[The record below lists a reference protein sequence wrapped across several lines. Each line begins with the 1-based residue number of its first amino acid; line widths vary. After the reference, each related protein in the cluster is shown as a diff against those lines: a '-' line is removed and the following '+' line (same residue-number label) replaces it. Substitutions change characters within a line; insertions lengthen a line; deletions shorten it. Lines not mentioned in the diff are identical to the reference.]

1 MYVINDNVL
10 DEIRD
15 RADIVDLIG
24 EYVDLKRSGSNYMG
38 LCPFHSE
45 KTPSFSVSPS
55 KSIFKCFGCGVG
67 GDVITFVMKRENL
80 SFPDAVEFLADKYN
94 VRLEVYKD
102 ENKEAREKRNRLYE
116 INREAGLHFLKNYE
130 ASQKAQLYLK
140 NRMLSDKTIRSYGIG
155 YSKDSWTDLYDHL
168 TKMGYRE
175 DELLELNLI
184 SKSKNGNYI
193 DRFRDRVMF
202 PIINRNN
209 RIIGFGARAFGD
221 EKPKYLN
228 SRETPIFHKGSNV
241 FNINIISREST
252 RERIILVEG
261 YMDVISLYNSGINY
275 SVASLG
281 TSLTIDQANIIKK
294 MAKDIYIC
302 YDSDSAGINATSRA
316 IDIFLQ
322 AAVKPKIIE
331 LEGGL
336 DPDDFIKKYGIEG
349 FENKIKSAISY
360 IEFKI
365 KKLKENFNLEDSEG
379 LSNFTIDSAKILSS
393 IKNPIERDIF
403 VKDFSRKYNIS
414 YTAIENYI
422 NYLNRNKLKEA
433 NREKFKVKKNT
444 NVVKSN
450 KARAQEELLSYSLL
464 DNDIYKYIKNKI
476 EVFYFTNAMTR
487 AVFEEIPRLYEEEME
502 VRDFLSLLESN
513 RLIDKEF
520 VENILS
526 IINDIHVNDKIVD
539 ELINT
544 IEGNYLRD
552 RKNKILENIEKLQG
566 EENKNLLLEALKEL
580 QEINLKLNEL
590 KEEGNYEWKFKK
602 QRINWGN
609 KGPAFK
615 GWKKRWKT
623 YLWRNRWCLRKIWNW
638 FWWYRW
644 IIQSL
649 WKRRNKLSW

>member
-80 SFPDAVEFLADKYN
+80 SFPEAVEFLADKYN

-116 INREAGLHFLKNYE
+116 INREAGLHFLKNYQ

-168 TKMGYRE
+168 TKMGYKE

-221 EKPKYLN
+221 AKPKYLN

-241 FNINIISREST
+241 FNMNIISREST

-281 TSLTIDQANIIKK
+281 TSLTIDQANIIKR

-302 YDSDSAGINATSRA
+302 YDSDNAGINATSRA

-322 AAVKPKIIE
+322 ASVKPKIIE

-336 DPDDFIKKYGIEG
+336 DPDDFIKKYGLEA
-349 FENKIKSAISY
+349 FEKKIKSAISY

-379 LSNFTIDSAKILSS
+379 LSNFTIESAKILSS

-403 VKDFSRKYNIS
+403 VKDFSTKYNIS

-433 NREKFKVKKNT
+433 KREKVKVKKNI

-450 KARAQEELLSYSLL
+450 KTRAQEELLSYSLL

-487 AVFEEIPRLYEEEME
+487 AVFEEIPRLFEEEME
-502 VRDFLSLLESN
+502 IRDFLSILESN
-513 RLIDKEF
+513 KLVNKEF
-520 VENILS
+520 VENIMSLIS
-526 IINDIHVNDKIVD
+526 DIHVDDKIVD
-539 ELINT
+539 ELIKT
-544 IEGNYLRD
+544 IERNYIQD
-552 RKNKILENIEKLQG
+552 RKHKILENIEKLQG
-566 EENKNLLLEALKEL
+566 EENKNLLLESLKEL

-590 KEEGNYEWKFKK
+590 KEEGNYEWKYKK
-602 QRINWGN
+602 
-609 KGPAFK
+609 
-615 GWKKRWKT
+615 
-623 YLWRNRWCLRKIWNW
+623 
-638 FWWYRW
+638 
-644 IIQSL
+644 
-649 WKRRNKLSW
+649 

>member
-80 SFPDAVEFLADKYN
+80 SFPEAVEFLADKYN

-130 ASQKAQLYLK
+130 ASQKTQLYLK

-221 EKPKYLN
+221 AKPKYLN

-294 MAKDIYIC
+294 MARDIYIC

-336 DPDDFIKKYGIEG
+336 DPDDFIKKYGVEG
-349 FENKIKSAISY
+349 FENKIKSSISY

-365 KKLKENFNLEDSEG
+365 KKLKENFNLDDSEG
-379 LSNFTIDSAKILSS
+379 LSNFTIESAKILSS

-433 NREKFKVKKNT
+433 NREKLKVKKNT

-464 DNDIYKYIKNKI
+464 DNDIYKYIRNKI

-526 IINDIHVNDKIVD
+526 IINEIHVNDKIVD

-590 KEEGNYEWKFKK
+590 KEEGNYEWKFKE
-602 QRINWGN
+602 
-609 KGPAFK
+609 
-615 GWKKRWKT
+615 
-623 YLWRNRWCLRKIWNW
+623 
-638 FWWYRW
+638 
-644 IIQSL
+644 
-649 WKRRNKLSW
+649 

>member
-80 SFPDAVEFLADKYN
+80 SFPEAVEFLADKYN

-130 ASQKAQLYLK
+130 ASQKTQLYLK

-209 RIIGFGARAFGD
+209 RIIGFGARTFGD
-221 EKPKYLN
+221 AKPKYLN

-294 MAKDIYIC
+294 MARDIYIC

-322 AAVKPKIIE
+322 ASVKPKIIE

-336 DPDDFIKKYGIEG
+336 DPDDFIKKYGVEG
-349 FENKIKSAISY
+349 FENKIKSAISC

-379 LSNFTIDSAKILSS
+379 LSNFTIESAKILSS

-422 NYLNRNKLKEA
+422 NYLNRNKLKETK
-433 NREKFKVKKNT
+433 REKFKVKKNT

-464 DNDIYKYIKNKI
+464 DNDIYKYIRNKI

-590 KEEGNYEWKFKK
+590 KEEGNYEWKFKE
-602 QRINWGN
+602 
-609 KGPAFK
+609 
-615 GWKKRWKT
+615 
-623 YLWRNRWCLRKIWNW
+623 
-638 FWWYRW
+638 
-644 IIQSL
+644 
-649 WKRRNKLSW
+649 

>member
-80 SFPDAVEFLADKYN
+80 SFPEAVEFLADKYN

-130 ASQKAQLYLK
+130 ASQKTQLYLK

-168 TKMGYRE
+168 TKMGYSE

-221 EKPKYLN
+221 AKPKYLN

-322 AAVKPKIIE
+322 ASVKPKIIE

-365 KKLKENFNLEDSEG
+365 KKLKENFNLDDSEG
-379 LSNFTIDSAKILSS
+379 LSNFTIESSKILSS

-403 VKDFSRKYNIS
+403 VKNFSRKYNIS

-422 NYLNRNKLKEA
+422 NYLNRNKLKETK
-433 NREKFKVKKNT
+433 REKFKVKKNT

-464 DNDIYKYIKNKI
+464 DNDIYKYIRNKI

-590 KEEGNYEWKFKK
+590 KEEGNYEWKFKE
-602 QRINWGN
+602 
-609 KGPAFK
+609 
-615 GWKKRWKT
+615 
-623 YLWRNRWCLRKIWNW
+623 
-638 FWWYRW
+638 
-644 IIQSL
+644 
-649 WKRRNKLSW
+649 

>member
-55 KSIFKCFGCGVG
+55 KGIFKCFGCGVG

-80 SFPDAVEFLADKYN
+80 SFPEAVEFLADKYS

-102 ENKEAREKRNRLYE
+102 ENKEARDKRDRLYE
-116 INREAGLHFLKNYE
+116 INREAGLHFLKNYQ
-130 ASQKAQLYLK
+130 ASQKTQLYLK
-140 NRMLSDKTIRSYGIG
+140 NRMLNDKTIRSYGIG

-168 TKMGYRE
+168 TKLGYKE
-175 DELLELNLI
+175 EELLELNLI

-228 SRETPIFHKGSNV
+228 SRETPIFHKGNNV
-241 FNINIISREST
+241 FNMNIISREST

-302 YDSDSAGINATSRA
+302 YDSDNAGINATSRA
-316 IDIFLQ
+316 IDIFLE
-322 AAVKPKIIE
+322 ASVKPKIIE

-336 DPDDFIKKYGIEG
+336 DPDDFIKKYGMEG

-365 KKLKENFNLEDSEG
+365 KKLKENFNLGDSEG
-379 LSNFTIDSAKILSS
+379 LSNFTIESAKILSS
-393 IKNPIERDIF
+393 IINPIERDIF

-414 YTAIENYI
+414 FAAIENYI
-422 NYLNRNKLKEA
+422 NYLNRNKLKETK
-433 NREKFKVKKNT
+433 REKLKVKKNT

-487 AVFEEIPRLYEEEME
+487 AVFEEIPRLYKEEME
-502 VRDFLSLLESN
+502 VKDFLSLLESN
-513 RLIDKEF
+513 RLVDIEF
-520 VENILS
+520 VGNILS
-526 IINDIHVNDKIVD
+526 IISEIHVDDKIVD
-539 ELINT
+539 ELIRT

-590 KEEGNYEWKFKK
+590 KEEGKYEWKFKK
-602 QRINWGN
+602 QWINRGN
-609 KGPAFK
+609 KGPALK
-615 GWKKRWKT
+615 GWEKGW
-623 YLWRNRWCLRKIWNW
+623 
-638 FWWYRW
+638 
-644 IIQSL
+644 
-649 WKRRNKLSW
+649 

>member
-80 SFPDAVEFLADKYN
+80 SFPEAVEFLADKYN

-116 INREAGLHFLKNYE
+116 INREAGLHFLKNFE
-130 ASQKAQLYLK
+130 ASQKTQLYLK

-155 YSKDSWTDLYDHL
+155 YSTDSWTDLYDHL

-322 AAVKPKIIE
+322 ASVKPKIIE

-336 DPDDFIKKYGIEG
+336 DPDDFIKKYGVEG

-379 LSNFTIDSAKILSS
+379 LSNFTIESAKILSS

-433 NREKFKVKKNT
+433 NKEKFKVKKNT

-464 DNDIYKYIKNKI
+464 DNDIYKYIRNKI

-590 KEEGNYEWKFKK
+590 KEEGNYEWKFKE
-602 QRINWGN
+602 
-609 KGPAFK
+609 
-615 GWKKRWKT
+615 
-623 YLWRNRWCLRKIWNW
+623 
-638 FWWYRW
+638 
-644 IIQSL
+644 
-649 WKRRNKLSW
+649 

>member
-67 GDVITFVMKRENL
+67 GDVISFIMKRENL
-80 SFPDAVEFLADKYN
+80 SFPEAVEFLADKYN
-94 VRLEVYKD
+94 VTLEVYKD

-116 INREAGLHFLKNYE
+116 INREAGLHFLKNYQ
-130 ASQKAQLYLK
+130 ASQKTQLYLK

-168 TKMGYRE
+168 TKMGYKE
-175 DELLELNLI
+175 EELLELNLI

-193 DRFRDRVMF
+193 DRFRDRIIF

-221 EKPKYLN
+221 AKPKYLN

-241 FNINIISREST
+241 FNMNIISREST

-281 TSLTIDQANIIKK
+281 TSLTIDQANIIRK

-302 YDSDSAGINATSRA
+302 YDSDNAGINATSRA

-322 AAVKPKIIE
+322 ASVKPKIIE

-336 DPDDFIKKYGIEG
+336 DPDDFIKKYGLEA

-379 LSNFTIDSAKILSS
+379 LSNFTIESAKILSS

-403 VKDFSRKYNIS
+403 VKNFSTKYNIS
-414 YTAIENYI
+414 YAAIENYI

-433 NREKFKVKKNT
+433 KKEKFKVKKNI

-450 KARAQEELLSYSLL
+450 KTRAQEELLSYSLL

-487 AVFEEIPRLYEEEME
+487 AVFEEIPRLFEEEME
-502 VRDFLSLLESN
+502 IKDFLSILESN
-513 RLIDKEF
+513 KLVNKEF
-520 VENILS
+520 VES
-526 IINDIHVNDKIVD
+526 IMSFISDIHVDDKIVD
-539 ELINT
+539 ELIKT
-544 IEGNYLRD
+544 VEGNYLQD
-552 RKNKILENIEKLQG
+552 RKHKILENIEKLQG
-566 EENKNLLLEALKEL
+566 EENKNLLLESLKEL

-590 KEEGNYEWKFKK
+590 KEEGNYE
-602 QRINWGN
+602 
-609 KGPAFK
+609 
-615 GWKKRWKT
+615 
-623 YLWRNRWCLRKIWNW
+623 
-638 FWWYRW
+638 
-644 IIQSL
+644 
-649 WKRRNKLSW
+649 

>member
-55 KSIFKCFGCGVG
+55 KGIFKCFGCGVG

-80 SFPDAVEFLADKYN
+80 SFPEAVEFLADKYS

-102 ENKEAREKRNRLYE
+102 ENKEARDKRDRLYE
-116 INREAGLHFLKNYE
+116 INREAGLHFLKNYQT
-130 ASQKAQLYLK
+130 SQKTQLYLK
-140 NRMLSDKTIRSYGIG
+140 NRMLNDKTIRSYGIG

-168 TKMGYRE
+168 TKLGYKE
-175 DELLELNLI
+175 EELLELNLI

-228 SRETPIFHKGSNV
+228 SRETPIFHKGNNV
-241 FNINIISREST
+241 FNMNIISREST

-302 YDSDSAGINATSRA
+302 YDSDNAGINATSRA
-316 IDIFLQ
+316 IDIFLE
-322 AAVKPKIIE
+322 ASVKPKIIE

-336 DPDDFIKKYGIEG
+336 DPDDFIKKYGMEG

-379 LSNFTIDSAKILSS
+379 LSNFTIESAKILSS
-393 IKNPIERDIF
+393 IINPIERDIF

-414 YTAIENYI
+414 FAAIDNYI
-422 NYLNRNKLKEA
+422 NYLNRNKLKETK
-433 NREKFKVKKNT
+433 REKLKVKKNP

-487 AVFEEIPRLYEEEME
+487 AVFEEIPRLYKEEME
-502 VRDFLSLLESN
+502 VKDFLSLLESN
-513 RLIDKEF
+513 RLVDIEF
-520 VENILS
+520 VGNILS
-526 IINDIHVNDKIVD
+526 IISEIHVDDKIVD
-539 ELINT
+539 ELIRT

-590 KEEGNYEWKFKK
+590 KEEGKYEWKCKK
-602 QRINWGN
+602 QWINRGN
-609 KGPAFK
+609 KGPALK
-615 GWKKRWKT
+615 GW
-623 YLWRNRWCLRKIWNW
+623 
-638 FWWYRW
+638 
-644 IIQSL
+644 
-649 WKRRNKLSW
+649 

>member
-1 MYVINDNVL
+1 LYVINDNVL

-80 SFPDAVEFLADKYN
+80 SFPEAVEFLADKYN

-130 ASQKAQLYLK
+130 ASQKTQLYLK

-221 EKPKYLN
+221 AKPKYLN

-241 FNINIISREST
+241 FNINIISRESS

-294 MAKDIYIC
+294 MARDIYIC

-322 AAVKPKIIE
+322 ASVKPKIIE

-336 DPDDFIKKYGIEG
+336 DPDDFIKKYGVEG

-379 LSNFTIDSAKILSS
+379 LSNFTIESAKILSS

-422 NYLNRNKLKEA
+422 NYLNRNKLKETK
-433 NREKFKVKKNT
+433 REKFKVKKNT

-590 KEEGNYEWKFKK
+590 KEEGNYEWKFKE
-602 QRINWGN
+602 
-609 KGPAFK
+609 
-615 GWKKRWKT
+615 
-623 YLWRNRWCLRKIWNW
+623 
-638 FWWYRW
+638 
-644 IIQSL
+644 
-649 WKRRNKLSW
+649 

>member
-67 GDVITFVMKRENL
+67 GDVITFIMKRENL
-80 SFPDAVEFLADKYN
+80 SFPEAVEFLADKYN

-116 INREAGLHFLKNYE
+116 INREAGLHFLKNYQ

-168 TKMGYRE
+168 TKMGYKE
-175 DELLELNLI
+175 EELLELNLI

-221 EKPKYLN
+221 AKPKYLN

-281 TSLTIDQANIIKK
+281 TSLTIDQANIIKR

-302 YDSDSAGINATSRA
+302 YDSDNAGINATSRA

-322 AAVKPKIIE
+322 ASVKPKIIE

-336 DPDDFIKKYGIEG
+336 DPDDFIKKNGLEA
-349 FENKIKSAISY
+349 FEKKIKSAISY

-379 LSNFTIDSAKILSS
+379 LSNFTIESAKILSS

-403 VKDFSRKYNIS
+403 VKDFSTKYNIS

-433 NREKFKVKKNT
+433 KREKVKVKKNI

-450 KARAQEELLSYSLL
+450 KTRAQEELLSYSLL

-487 AVFEEIPRLYEEEME
+487 AVFEEIPRLFEEEME
-502 VRDFLSLLESN
+502 IRDFLSILESN
-513 RLIDKEF
+513 KLVTKEF
-520 VENILS
+520 VENIMSLIS
-526 IINDIHVNDKIVD
+526 DIHVDDKIVD
-539 ELINT
+539 ELIKT
-544 IEGNYLRD
+544 IERNYIQD
-552 RKNKILENIEKLQG
+552 RKHKILENIEKLQG
-566 EENKNLLLEALKEL
+566 EENKNLLLESLKEL

-590 KEEGNYEWKFKK
+590 KEEGNYE
-602 QRINWGN
+602 
-609 KGPAFK
+609 
-615 GWKKRWKT
+615 
-623 YLWRNRWCLRKIWNW
+623 
-638 FWWYRW
+638 
-644 IIQSL
+644 
-649 WKRRNKLSW
+649 

>member
-10 DEIRD
+10 NEIRD

-80 SFPDAVEFLADKYN
+80 SFPEAVEFLADKYN

-130 ASQKAQLYLK
+130 ASQKTQLYLK

-209 RIIGFGARAFGD
+209 RIIGFGARTFGD
-221 EKPKYLN
+221 AKPKYLN

-294 MAKDIYIC
+294 MARDIYIC

-322 AAVKPKIIE
+322 ASVKPKIIE

-336 DPDDFIKKYGIEG
+336 DPDDFIKKYGVEG
-349 FENKIKSAISY
+349 FENKIKSAISC

-379 LSNFTIDSAKILSS
+379 LSNFTIESAKILSS

-422 NYLNRNKLKEA
+422 NYLNRNKLKETK
-433 NREKFKVKKNT
+433 REKFKVKKNT

-464 DNDIYKYIKNKI
+464 DNDIYKYIRNKI

-590 KEEGNYEWKFKK
+590 KEEGNYEWKFKE
-602 QRINWGN
+602 
-609 KGPAFK
+609 
-615 GWKKRWKT
+615 
-623 YLWRNRWCLRKIWNW
+623 
-638 FWWYRW
+638 
-644 IIQSL
+644 
-649 WKRRNKLSW
+649 

>member
-24 EYVDLKRSGSNYMG
+24 EYVDLKKSGSNYMG

-45 KTPSFSVSPS
+45 KTPSFSVSSS

-80 SFPDAVEFLADKYN
+80 SFPEAVEFLADKYN
-94 VRLEVYKD
+94 VRLEEYKD
-102 ENKEAREKRNRLYE
+102 ENKEARDKRSRLYE
-116 INREAGLHFLKNYE
+116 INREAALHFLKNFQT
-130 ASQKAQLYLK
+130 SKKAQLYLS
-140 NRMLSDKTIRSYGIG
+140 NRMISAKTIRAYGIG

-168 TKMGYRE
+168 TSLGYKE

-209 RIIGFGARAFGD
+209 KVIAFGARGFGD
-221 EKPKYLN
+221 AKPKYLN

-241 FNINIISREST
+241 FNMNIISRESS

-302 YDSDSAGINATSRA
+302 YDSDNAGINATSRA

-322 AAVKPKIIE
+322 ASVKPKIIE
-331 LEGGL
+331 LGEGL
-336 DPDDFIKKYGIEG
+336 DPDDFIKKYGVEA
-349 FENKIKSAISY
+349 FENKIKSSISY

-365 KKLKENFNLEDSEG
+365 KKLRENFNLKDNEG
-379 LSNFTIDSAKILSS
+379 LSNFTIEAAKIFSS

-403 VKDFSRKYNIS
+403 VKDFSKNYNIS
-414 YTAIENYI
+414 NLAIENYI
-422 NYLNRNKLKEA
+422 NYLNRNRVKEA
-433 NREKFKVKKNT
+433 KKEKFKVKRNT

-450 KARAQEELLSYSLL
+450 KTRAQEELLAYSLL
-464 DNDIYKYIKNKI
+464 DNDIYNYIKKRI
-476 EVFYFTNAMTR
+476 EVFYFNNAMTR
-487 AVFEEIPRLYEEEME
+487 AVFEEIPRLFEEEME
-502 VRDFLSLLESN
+502 VADFLSLLESN
-513 RLIDKEF
+513 RLIDNDFKN
-520 VENILS
+520 NILA
-526 IINDIHVNDKIVD
+526 IINDIYVNEKVVD
-539 ELINT
+539 ELIKT
-544 IEGNYLRD
+544 VESNYLQNQ
-552 RKNKILENIEKLQG
+552 KSKILENIEKLQG

-580 QEINLKLNEL
+580 QEINLKLSEL
-590 KEEGNYEWKFKK
+590 KEEGNYE
-602 QRINWGN
+602 
-609 KGPAFK
+609 
-615 GWKKRWKT
+615 
-623 YLWRNRWCLRKIWNW
+623 
-638 FWWYRW
+638 
-644 IIQSL
+644 
-649 WKRRNKLSW
+649 

>member
-80 SFPDAVEFLADKYN
+80 SFPEAVEFLADKYN

-130 ASQKAQLYLK
+130 ASQKTQLYLK

-241 FNINIISREST
+241 FNINIISRESS

-294 MAKDIYIC
+294 MARDIYIC

-336 DPDDFIKKYGIEG
+336 DPDDFIKKYGVEG

-379 LSNFTIDSAKILSS
+379 LSNFTIESAKILSS

-422 NYLNRNKLKEA
+422 NYLNRNKLQETKK
-433 NREKFKVKKNT
+433 EKFKVKKNT

-464 DNDIYKYIKNKI
+464 DNDIYKYIRNKI

-590 KEEGNYEWKFKK
+590 KEEGNYEWKFKE
-602 QRINWGN
+602 
-609 KGPAFK
+609 
-615 GWKKRWKT
+615 
-623 YLWRNRWCLRKIWNW
+623 
-638 FWWYRW
+638 
-644 IIQSL
+644 
-649 WKRRNKLSW
+649 

>member
-24 EYVDLKRSGSNYMG
+24 EYVELKRSGSNYMG

-45 KTPSFSVSPS
+45 NTPSFSVSPS
-55 KSIFKCFGCGVG
+55 KGIFKCFGCGVG

-80 SFPDAVEFLADKYN
+80 SFPEAVEFLADKYS

-102 ENKEAREKRNRLYE
+102 ENKEARDKRDRLYE
-116 INREAGLHFLKNYE
+116 INREAGLHFLKNYQ
-130 ASQKAQLYLK
+130 ASQKTQLYLK
-140 NRMLSDKTIRSYGIG
+140 NRMLNDKTIRSYGIG

-168 TKMGYRE
+168 TKLGYKE
-175 DELLELNLI
+175 EELLELNLI

-228 SRETPIFHKGSNV
+228 SRETPIFHKGNNV
-241 FNINIISREST
+241 FNMNIISREST

-302 YDSDSAGINATSRA
+302 YDSDNAGINATSRA
-316 IDIFLQ
+316 IDIFLE
-322 AAVKPKIIE
+322 ASVKPKIIE

-336 DPDDFIKKYGIEG
+336 DPDDFIKKYGMEG

-379 LSNFTIDSAKILSS
+379 LSNFTIESAKILSS
-393 IKNPIERDIF
+393 IINPIERDIF

-414 YTAIENYI
+414 FAAIENYI
-422 NYLNRNKLKEA
+422 NYLNRNKLKETK
-433 NREKFKVKKNT
+433 REKLKVKKNT

-487 AVFEEIPRLYEEEME
+487 AVFEEIPRLYKEDME
-502 VRDFLSLLESN
+502 VKDFLSLLESN
-513 RLIDKEF
+513 RLVDIEF
-520 VENILS
+520 VGNILS
-526 IINDIHVNDKIVD
+526 IISEIHVDDKIVD
-539 ELINT
+539 ELIRT

-590 KEEGNYEWKFKK
+590 KEEGKYE
-602 QRINWGN
+602 
-609 KGPAFK
+609 
-615 GWKKRWKT
+615 
-623 YLWRNRWCLRKIWNW
+623 
-638 FWWYRW
+638 
-644 IIQSL
+644 
-649 WKRRNKLSW
+649 

>member
-38 LCPFHSE
+38 ICPFHSE

-67 GDVITFVMKRENL
+67 GDVITFIMKRENL
-80 SFPDAVEFLADKYN
+80 SFPEAVEFLADKYN

-116 INREAGLHFLKNYE
+116 INREAGLHFLKNYQ

-168 TKMGYRE
+168 TKMGYKE
-175 DELLELNLI
+175 EELLELNLI

-193 DRFRDRVMF
+193 DRFRDRIMF

-221 EKPKYLN
+221 AKPKYLN

-281 TSLTIDQANIIKK
+281 TSLTIDQANIIKR

-302 YDSDSAGINATSRA
+302 YDSDNAGINATSRA

-322 AAVKPKIIE
+322 ASVKPKIIE

-336 DPDDFIKKYGIEG
+336 DPDDFIKKYGLEA
-349 FENKIKSAISY
+349 FEKKIKSAISY

-379 LSNFTIDSAKILSS
+379 LSNFTIESAKILSS

-403 VKDFSRKYNIS
+403 VKDFSTKYNIS

-433 NREKFKVKKNT
+433 KREKVKVKKNI

-450 KARAQEELLSYSLL
+450 RTRAQEELLAYSLL

-487 AVFEEIPRLYEEEME
+487 AVFEEIPRLFEEEME
-502 VRDFLSLLESN
+502 IRDFLSILESN
-513 RLIDKEF
+513 KLVTKEF
-520 VENILS
+520 VENIMSLIS
-526 IINDIHVNDKIVD
+526 DIHVDDKIVD
-539 ELINT
+539 ELIKT
-544 IEGNYLRD
+544 IERNYIQD
-552 RKNKILENIEKLQG
+552 RKHKILGNIEKLQG
-566 EENKNLLLEALKEL
+566 EENKNLLLESLKEL

-590 KEEGNYEWKFKK
+590 KEEGNYEWKYKK
-602 QRINWGN
+602 
-609 KGPAFK
+609 
-615 GWKKRWKT
+615 
-623 YLWRNRWCLRKIWNW
+623 
-638 FWWYRW
+638 
-644 IIQSL
+644 
-649 WKRRNKLSW
+649 

>member
-67 GDVITFVMKRENL
+67 GDVITFIMKRENL
-80 SFPDAVEFLADKYN
+80 SFPEAVEFLADKYN

-116 INREAGLHFLKNYE
+116 INREAGLHFLKNYQ

-168 TKMGYRE
+168 TKMGYKE
-175 DELLELNLI
+175 EELLELNLI

-221 EKPKYLN
+221 AKPKYLN

-281 TSLTIDQANIIKK
+281 TSLTIDQANIIKR

-302 YDSDSAGINATSRA
+302 YDSDNAGINATSRA

-322 AAVKPKIIE
+322 ASVKPKIIE

-336 DPDDFIKKYGIEG
+336 DPDDFIKKYGLEA
-349 FENKIKSAISY
+349 FEKKIKSAISY

-379 LSNFTIDSAKILSS
+379 LSNFTIESAKILSS

-403 VKDFSRKYNIS
+403 VKDFSTKYNIS

-433 NREKFKVKKNT
+433 KREKVKVKKNI

-450 KARAQEELLSYSLL
+450 KTRAQEELLAYSLL

-487 AVFEEIPRLYEEEME
+487 AVFEEIPRLFEEEME
-502 VRDFLSLLESN
+502 IRDFLSILESN
-513 RLIDKEF
+513 KLVTKEF
-520 VENILS
+520 VENIMSL
-526 IINDIHVNDKIVD
+526 INDIHVDDKIVD
-539 ELINT
+539 ELIKT
-544 IEGNYLRD
+544 IERNYIQD
-552 RKNKILENIEKLQG
+552 RKHKILENIEKLQG
-566 EENKNLLLEALKEL
+566 EENKNLLLESLKEL

-590 KEEGNYEWKFKK
+590 KEEGNYEWKYKK
-602 QRINWGN
+602 
-609 KGPAFK
+609 
-615 GWKKRWKT
+615 
-623 YLWRNRWCLRKIWNW
+623 
-638 FWWYRW
+638 
-644 IIQSL
+644 
-649 WKRRNKLSW
+649 

>member
-67 GDVITFVMKRENL
+67 GDVITFIMKRENL
-80 SFPDAVEFLADKYN
+80 SFPEAVEFLADKYN

-116 INREAGLHFLKNYE
+116 INREAGLHFLKNYQ

-168 TKMGYRE
+168 TKMGYKE
-175 DELLELNLI
+175 EELLELNLI

-221 EKPKYLN
+221 AKPKYLN

-281 TSLTIDQANIIKK
+281 TSLTIDQANIIKR

-302 YDSDSAGINATSRA
+302 YDSDNAGINATSRA

-322 AAVKPKIIE
+322 ASVKPKIIE

-336 DPDDFIKKYGIEG
+336 DPDDFIKKYGLEA
-349 FENKIKSAISY
+349 FEKKIKSAISY

-379 LSNFTIDSAKILSS
+379 LSNFTIESAKILSS

-403 VKDFSRKYNIS
+403 VKDFSTKYNIS

-433 NREKFKVKKNT
+433 KREKVKVKKNI

-450 KARAQEELLSYSLL
+450 KTRAQEELLSYSLL

-487 AVFEEIPRLYEEEME
+487 AVFEEIPRLFEEEME
-502 VRDFLSLLESN
+502 IRDFLSILESN
-513 RLIDKEF
+513 KLVNKEF
-520 VENILS
+520 VENIMSLIS
-526 IINDIHVNDKIVD
+526 DIHVDDKIVD
-539 ELINT
+539 ELIKT
-544 IEGNYLRD
+544 IERNYIQD
-552 RKNKILENIEKLQG
+552 RKHKILENIEKLQG
-566 EENKNLLLEALKEL
+566 EENKNLLLESLKEL

-590 KEEGNYEWKFKK
+590 KEEGNYEWKYKK
-602 QRINWGN
+602 
-609 KGPAFK
+609 
-615 GWKKRWKT
+615 
-623 YLWRNRWCLRKIWNW
+623 
-638 FWWYRW
+638 
-644 IIQSL
+644 
-649 WKRRNKLSW
+649 

>member
-55 KSIFKCFGCGVG
+55 KGIFKCFGCGVG

-80 SFPDAVEFLADKYN
+80 SFPEAVEFLADKYS

-102 ENKEAREKRNRLYE
+102 ENKEARDKKDRLYE
-116 INREAGLHFLKNYE
+116 INREAGLHFLKNYQ
-130 ASQKAQLYLK
+130 ASQKTQLYLK
-140 NRMLSDKTIRSYGIG
+140 NRMLNDKTIRSYGIG

-168 TKMGYRE
+168 TKLGYKE
-175 DELLELNLI
+175 EELLELNLI

-228 SRETPIFHKGSNV
+228 SRETPIFHKGNNV
-241 FNINIISREST
+241 FNMNIISREST

-302 YDSDSAGINATSRA
+302 YDSDNAGINATSRA
-316 IDIFLQ
+316 IDIFLE
-322 AAVKPKIIE
+322 ASVKPKIIE

-336 DPDDFIKKYGIEG
+336 DPDDFIKKYGMEG

-379 LSNFTIDSAKILSS
+379 LSNFTIESAKILSS
-393 IKNPIERDIF
+393 IINPIERDIF

-414 YTAIENYI
+414 FAAIENYI
-422 NYLNRNKLKEA
+422 NYLNRNKLKETK
-433 NREKFKVKKNT
+433 REKLKVKKNT

-487 AVFEEIPRLYEEEME
+487 AVFEEIPRLYKEEME
-502 VRDFLSLLESN
+502 IKDFLSLLESN
-513 RLIDKEF
+513 RLVDIEF
-520 VENILS
+520 VGNILS
-526 IINDIHVNDKIVD
+526 IISEIHVDDKIVD
-539 ELINT
+539 ELIRT

-590 KEEGNYEWKFKK
+590 KEEGKYE
-602 QRINWGN
+602 
-609 KGPAFK
+609 
-615 GWKKRWKT
+615 
-623 YLWRNRWCLRKIWNW
+623 
-638 FWWYRW
+638 
-644 IIQSL
+644 
-649 WKRRNKLSW
+649 

>member
-24 EYVDLKRSGSNYMG
+24 EYVELKRSGSNYMG

-55 KSIFKCFGCGVG
+55 KGIFKCFGCGVG

-80 SFPDAVEFLADKYN
+80 SFPEAVEFLADKYS

-102 ENKEAREKRNRLYE
+102 ENKEARDKRDRLYE
-116 INREAGLHFLKNYE
+116 INREAGLHFLKNYQ
-130 ASQKAQLYLK
+130 ASQKTQLYLK
-140 NRMLSDKTIRSYGIG
+140 NRMLNDKTIRSYGIG
-155 YSKDSWTDLYDHL
+155 YSKDSWTDLFDHL
-168 TKMGYRE
+168 TKLGYKE
-175 DELLELNLI
+175 EELLELNLI

-228 SRETPIFHKGSNV
+228 SRETPIFHKGNNV
-241 FNINIISREST
+241 FNMNIISREST

-302 YDSDSAGINATSRA
+302 YDSDNAGINATSRA
-316 IDIFLQ
+316 IDIFLE
-322 AAVKPKIIE
+322 ASVKPKIIE

-336 DPDDFIKKYGIEG
+336 DPDDFIKKYGMEG

-379 LSNFTIDSAKILSS
+379 LSNFTIESAKILSS
-393 IKNPIERDIF
+393 IINPIERDIF

-414 YTAIENYI
+414 FAAIENYI
-422 NYLNRNKLKEA
+422 NYLNRNKLKETK
-433 NREKFKVKKNT
+433 REKLKVKKNT

-487 AVFEEIPRLYEEEME
+487 AVFEEIPRLYKEEME
-502 VRDFLSLLESN
+502 VKDFLSLLESN
-513 RLIDKEF
+513 RLVDIEF
-520 VENILS
+520 VGNILS
-526 IINDIHVNDKIVD
+526 IISEIHVDDKIVD
-539 ELINT
+539 ELIRT

-552 RKNKILENIEKLQG
+552 RKNKILENIENLQG

-580 QEINLKLNEL
+580 KEINLKLNEL
-590 KEEGNYEWKFKK
+590 KEEGKYE
-602 QRINWGN
+602 
-609 KGPAFK
+609 
-615 GWKKRWKT
+615 
-623 YLWRNRWCLRKIWNW
+623 
-638 FWWYRW
+638 
-644 IIQSL
+644 
-649 WKRRNKLSW
+649 

>member
-67 GDVITFVMKRENL
+67 GDVISFIMKRENL
-80 SFPDAVEFLADKYN
+80 SFPEAVEFLADKYN

-116 INREAGLHFLKNYE
+116 INREAGLHFLKNYQE
-130 ASQKAQLYLK
+130 SQKSQLYLK

-168 TKMGYRE
+168 TKMGYKE

-221 EKPKYLN
+221 AKPKYLN

-241 FNINIISREST
+241 FNMNIISREST

-281 TSLTIDQANIIKK
+281 TSLTIDQANIIKR

-302 YDSDSAGINATSRA
+302 YDSDNAGINATSRA

-322 AAVKPKIIE
+322 ASVKPKIIE

-336 DPDDFIKKYGIEG
+336 DPDDFIKKYGLEV

-379 LSNFTIDSAKILSS
+379 LSNFTIESAKILSS

-403 VKDFSRKYNIS
+403 VKNFSSKYNIS
-414 YTAIENYI
+414 YAAIENYI

-433 NREKFKVKKNT
+433 KKEKFKVKKNV

-450 KARAQEELLSYSLL
+450 KTRAQEELLSYSLL

-487 AVFEEIPRLYEEEME
+487 AVFEEIPRLFEEEME
-502 VRDFLSLLESN
+502 IKDFLSILESN
-513 RLIDKEF
+513 KLVNKEF
-520 VENILS
+520 VENIMS
-526 IINDIHVNDKIVD
+526 FIRDVHVDDKIVD

-544 IEGNYLRD
+544 VEGNYLQD
-552 RKNKILENIEKLQG
+552 RKHKILENIEKLQG
-566 EENKNLLLEALKEL
+566 EENKNLLLESLKEL

-590 KEEGNYEWKFKK
+590 KEEGNYEWKYKK
-602 QRINWGN
+602 
-609 KGPAFK
+609 
-615 GWKKRWKT
+615 
-623 YLWRNRWCLRKIWNW
+623 
-638 FWWYRW
+638 
-644 IIQSL
+644 
-649 WKRRNKLSW
+649 

>member
-80 SFPDAVEFLADKYN
+80 SFPEAVEFLAEKYN

-130 ASQKAQLYLK
+130 ASQKTQLYLK

-221 EKPKYLN
+221 AKPKYLN

-241 FNINIISREST
+241 FNINIISRESS

-294 MAKDIYIC
+294 MARDIYIC

-322 AAVKPKIIE
+322 ASVKPKIIE
-331 LEGGL
+331 IEGGL
-336 DPDDFIKKYGIEG
+336 DPDDFIKKYGVEG

-379 LSNFTIDSAKILSS
+379 LSNFTIESAKILSS

-422 NYLNRNKLKEA
+422 NYLNRNKLKETK
-433 NREKFKVKKNT
+433 REKFKVKKNT

-520 VENILS
+520 VGNILS

-590 KEEGNYEWKFKK
+590 KEEGNYEWKFKE
-602 QRINWGN
+602 
-609 KGPAFK
+609 
-615 GWKKRWKT
+615 
-623 YLWRNRWCLRKIWNW
+623 
-638 FWWYRW
+638 
-644 IIQSL
+644 
-649 WKRRNKLSW
+649 

>member
-80 SFPDAVEFLADKYN
+80 SFPEAVEFLADKYN

-130 ASQKAQLYLK
+130 ASQKTQLYLK

-209 RIIGFGARAFGD
+209 RIIGFGARAFRD
-221 EKPKYLN
+221 AKPKYLN

-261 YMDVISLYNSGINY
+261 FMDVISLYNSGINY

-294 MAKDIYIC
+294 MARDIYIC

-322 AAVKPKIIE
+322 ASVKPKIIE

-336 DPDDFIKKYGIEG
+336 DPDDFIKKYGVEG

-379 LSNFTIDSAKILSS
+379 LSNFTIESSKILSS

-422 NYLNRNKLKEA
+422 NYLNRNKLKETK
-433 NREKFKVKKNT
+433 REKFKVKKNT

-464 DNDIYKYIKNKI
+464 DNDIYKYIRNKI

-590 KEEGNYEWKFKK
+590 KEEGNYEWKFKE
-602 QRINWGN
+602 
-609 KGPAFK
+609 
-615 GWKKRWKT
+615 
-623 YLWRNRWCLRKIWNW
+623 
-638 FWWYRW
+638 
-644 IIQSL
+644 
-649 WKRRNKLSW
+649 

>member
-1 MYVINDNVL
+1 
-10 DEIRD
+10 
-15 RADIVDLIG
+15 
-24 EYVDLKRSGSNYMG
+24 MG

-80 SFPDAVEFLADKYN
+80 SFPEAVEFLADKYN

-116 INREAGLHFLKNYE
+116 INREAGLHFLKNYQ

-168 TKMGYRE
+168 TKMGYKE
-175 DELLELNLI
+175 EELLELNLI

-221 EKPKYLN
+221 AKPKYLN

-241 FNINIISREST
+241 FNMNIISREST

-281 TSLTIDQANIIKK
+281 TSLTIDQANIIKR
-294 MAKDIYIC
+294 MAKNIYIC
-302 YDSDSAGINATSRA
+302 YDSDNAGINATSRA

-322 AAVKPKIIE
+322 ASVKPKIIE

-336 DPDDFIKKYGIEG
+336 DPDDFIKKYGLEA
-349 FENKIKSAISY
+349 FEKKIKSAISY

-365 KKLKENFNLEDSEG
+365 KKLEENFNLEDSEG
-379 LSNFTIDSAKILSS
+379 LSNFTIESAKILSS

-403 VKDFSRKYNIS
+403 VKDFSTKYNIS

-433 NREKFKVKKNT
+433 KREKVKVKKNI

-450 KARAQEELLSYSLL
+450 KTRAQEELLAYSLL

-487 AVFEEIPRLYEEEME
+487 AVFEEIPRLFEEEME
-502 VRDFLSLLESN
+502 IKDFLSILESN
-513 RLIDKEF
+513 KLVNKEF
-520 VENILS
+520 VENIMS
-526 IINDIHVNDKIVD
+526 IIREIHVDDKIID
-539 ELINT
+539 ELIKT
-544 IEGNYLRD
+544 IEGNYLQD
-552 RKNKILENIEKLQG
+552 RKHKILENIEKLQG
-566 EENKNLLLEALKEL
+566 EENKNLLLESLKEL

-590 KEEGNYEWKFKK
+590 KEEGNYEWKYKK
-602 QRINWGN
+602 
-609 KGPAFK
+609 
-615 GWKKRWKT
+615 
-623 YLWRNRWCLRKIWNW
+623 
-638 FWWYRW
+638 
-644 IIQSL
+644 
-649 WKRRNKLSW
+649 

>member
-10 DEIRD
+10 NEIRD

-80 SFPDAVEFLADKYN
+80 SFPEAVEFLADKYN

-130 ASQKAQLYLK
+130 ASQKTQLYLK

-221 EKPKYLN
+221 AKPKYLN

-294 MAKDIYIC
+294 MARDIYIC

-322 AAVKPKIIE
+322 ASVKPKIIE

-336 DPDDFIKKYGIEG
+336 DPDDFIKKYGVEG

-379 LSNFTIDSAKILSS
+379 LSNFTIESAKILSS

-464 DNDIYKYIKNKI
+464 DNDIYKYIRNKI

-590 KEEGNYEWKFKK
+590 KEEGNYEWKFKE
-602 QRINWGN
+602 
-609 KGPAFK
+609 
-615 GWKKRWKT
+615 
-623 YLWRNRWCLRKIWNW
+623 
-638 FWWYRW
+638 
-644 IIQSL
+644 
-649 WKRRNKLSW
+649 

>member
-80 SFPDAVEFLADKYN
+80 SFPEAVEFLADKYN

-130 ASQKAQLYLK
+130 ASQKTQLYLK

-221 EKPKYLN
+221 AKPKYLN

-294 MAKDIYIC
+294 MARDIYIC

-322 AAVKPKIIE
+322 ASVKPKIIE

-336 DPDDFIKKYGIEG
+336 DPDDFIKKYGVEG

-365 KKLKENFNLEDSEG
+365 KKLKENFNLKDSEG
-379 LSNFTIDSAKILSS
+379 LSNFTIESAKILSS

-422 NYLNRNKLKEA
+422 NYLNRNKLKETK
-433 NREKFKVKKNT
+433 REKFKVKKNT

-590 KEEGNYEWKFKK
+590 KEEGNYEWKFKE
-602 QRINWGN
+602 
-609 KGPAFK
+609 
-615 GWKKRWKT
+615 
-623 YLWRNRWCLRKIWNW
+623 
-638 FWWYRW
+638 
-644 IIQSL
+644 
-649 WKRRNKLSW
+649 

>member
-80 SFPDAVEFLADKYN
+80 SFPEAVEFLADKYN

-130 ASQKAQLYLK
+130 ASQKTQLYLK

-241 FNINIISREST
+241 FNINIISRESS

-294 MAKDIYIC
+294 MARDIYIC

-322 AAVKPKIIE
+322 ASVKPKIIE

-336 DPDDFIKKYGIEG
+336 DPDDFIKKYGVEG

-379 LSNFTIDSAKILSS
+379 LSNFTIESAKILSS

-422 NYLNRNKLKEA
+422 NYLNRNKLKETK
-433 NREKFKVKKNT
+433 REKFKVKKNT

-464 DNDIYKYIKNKI
+464 DNDIYKYIRNKI

-513 RLIDKEF
+513 RLIDLEF

-526 IINDIHVNDKIVD
+526 TINDIHVNDKIVD

-590 KEEGNYEWKFKK
+590 KEEGNYE
-602 QRINWGN
+602 
-609 KGPAFK
+609 
-615 GWKKRWKT
+615 
-623 YLWRNRWCLRKIWNW
+623 
-638 FWWYRW
+638 
-644 IIQSL
+644 
-649 WKRRNKLSW
+649 